1 MRAQRQAQQPQAFEV
16 LPANW
21 LAVQVFLDCAGQWRR
36 DSNGTPEAIARTQ
49 LQASLTLCGVPR
61 KQQPDTF
68 RRVRVMEASAAK
80 VFRKRAEQ
88 AAARARNRR

>member
-1 MRAQRQAQQPQAFEV
+1 MFEV

-21 LAVQVFLDCAGQWRR
+21 LAVQIFLDCAGQWNRNA
-36 DSNGTPEAIARTQ
+36 NGTPEAIARTQ
-49 LQASLTLCGVPR
+49 LQTSMALWPVPR

-68 RRVRVMEASAAK
+68 RRIRVMEAVAAK

-88 AAARARNRR
+88 AASRTRNRK

>member
-1 MRAQRQAQQPQAFEV
+1 M

-21 LAVQVFLDCAGQWRR
+21 LAVQIFLDCAGQWRR
-36 DSNGTPEAIARTQ
+36 DSNGTPEAIARAE
-49 LQASLTLCGVPR
+49 LHSAMALWPVPR

-68 RRVRVMEASAAK
+68 RRVRVMEIAAAK
-80 VFRKRAEQ
+80 VFRQRAER

>member
-1 MRAQRQAQQPQAFEV
+1 V

-21 LAVQVFLDCAGQWRR
+21 LAVQIFLDCAGQWRR

-49 LQASLTLCGVPR
+49 LQSAMALWPVPR
-61 KQQPDTF
+61 KQWADTF
-68 RRVRVMEASAAK
+68 RRVRAMEIAAAK
-80 VFRKRAEQ
+80 VFRQRAQQ